1 MHLLSIYGSRSLNGV
16 VVVTTKQ
23 GRRESPLNISYS
35 LEQTARVVPNYN
47 QYDILNSQETMSVLK
62 EIESKGFLG
71 LPATAQGRYGGV
83 YNILANAINTYDATS
98 GTLELEMTNLA
109 EMLF

>member
-1 MHLLSIYGSRSLNGV
+1 LNGV

-62 EIESKGFLG
+62 EIESQLAYLLPLRVVMEVYIIFLQMHKH
-71 LPATAQGRYGGV
+71 L
-83 YNILANAINTYDATS
+83 
-98 GTLELEMTNLA
+98 
-109 EMLF
+109 

>member
-1 MHLLSIYGSRSLNGV
+1 MMFLSIEILKDASATSIYGSRSLNGV

-47 QYDILNSQETMSVLK
+47 QYDI
-62 EIESKGFLG
+62 
-71 LPATAQGRYGGV
+71 
-83 YNILANAINTYDATS
+83 
-98 GTLELEMTNLA
+98 
-109 EMLF
+109 

>member
-1 MHLLSIYGSRSLNGV
+1 LNGV

-62 EIESKGFLG
+62 KLNQRVPYLLPLRVVMEVYIIFLQMQQT
-71 LPATAQGRYGGV
+71 P
-83 YNILANAINTYDATS
+83 
-98 GTLELEMTNLA
+98 M
-109 EMLF
+109 MLLVALWS

>member
-1 MHLLSIYGSRSLNGV
+1 LNGV

-47 QYDILNSQETMSVLK
+47 QYILNSQETMSVLK
-62 EIESKGFLG
+62 KLNKRVPFYLLPLRVVMEVYIIFLSN
-71 LPATAQGRYGGV
+71 AQTPMLLV
-83 YNILANAINTYDATS
+83 AL
-98 GTLELEMTNLA
+98 LELEMTN
-109 EMLF
+109 

>member
-1 MHLLSIYGSRSLNGV
+1 LNGV

-47 QYDILNSQETMSVLK
+47 QYILNSQETMSVLK
-62 EIESKGFLG
+62 EIESKV
-71 LPATAQGRYGGV
+71 P
-83 YNILANAINTYDATS
+83 
-98 GTLELEMTNLA
+98 
-109 EMLF
+109 